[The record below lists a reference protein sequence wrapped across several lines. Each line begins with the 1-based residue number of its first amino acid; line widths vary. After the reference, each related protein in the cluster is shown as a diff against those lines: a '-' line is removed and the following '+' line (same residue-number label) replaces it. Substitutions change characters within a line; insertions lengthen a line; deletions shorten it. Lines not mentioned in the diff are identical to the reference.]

1 MSKHFADPIPTPQ
14 SGLPNPLQAEPPAT
28 PNLKANAKPKR
39 PAPEKDGSPG
49 SQKSEYERGAEA
61 GKGKEPGEPP
71 ETSEARPSK
80 SFEHGYLDAQ
90 KVRSDRKPPG

>member
-39 PAPEKDGSPG
+39 PAP
-49 SQKSEYERGAEA
+49 EYERGAEA